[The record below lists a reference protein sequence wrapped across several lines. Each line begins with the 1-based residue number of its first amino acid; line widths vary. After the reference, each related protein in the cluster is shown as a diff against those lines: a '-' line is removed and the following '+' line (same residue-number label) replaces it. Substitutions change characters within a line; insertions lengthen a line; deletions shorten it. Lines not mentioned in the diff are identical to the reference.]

1 MDSII
6 SFGFMKNQQN
16 GSRAYHNAGKLEY
29 SKHLHR
35 YAMQAAGLLYQ

>member
-1 MDSII
+1 
-6 SFGFMKNQQN
+6 MKNQQN
-16 GSRAYHNAGKLEY
+16 GSCAYHDADKLEN